1 MISKSKAR
9 VIEIEDTRFR
19 YKVSAKPVSEG
30 VYELNITVQS
40 EGHNA
45 RKLLVTGIRQHD
57 YSVKPP
63 QCPDDH
69 KYYPTIIRDDI
80 DGFIREAIEL
90 GWDYKTRG
98 VDFRLES
105 TNEPFR
111 LIAYWEEHPSEWFK
125 GRHFHAKQRTDNKSA
140 MDKPDPASS

>member
-1 MISKSKAR
+1 MISKPKAR

-19 YKVSAKPVSEG
+19 YKVSARPISEG
-30 VYELNITVQS
+30 VSELNITIQS
-40 EGHNA
+40 EDHNA

-57 YSVKPP
+57 HSVKPP

-69 KYYPTIIRDDI
+69 KYFPTIIRDDI

-90 GWDYKTRG
+90 GWEYRTRG
-98 VDFRLES
+98 SDFRMES

-111 LIAYWEEHPSEWFK
+111 LIPDGEERPADWFK
-125 GRHFHAKQRTDNKSA
+125 GRHFRSDQQNG
-140 MDKPDPASS
+140 